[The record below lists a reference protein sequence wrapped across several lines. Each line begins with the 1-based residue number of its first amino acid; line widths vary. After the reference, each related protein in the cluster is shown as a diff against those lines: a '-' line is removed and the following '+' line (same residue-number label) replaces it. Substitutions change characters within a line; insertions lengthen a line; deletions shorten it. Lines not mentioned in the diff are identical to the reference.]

1 MHEMSLA
8 CELSD
13 LIENTARQHNAK
25 QVTEFTLEIGQL
37 SGVETESLLF
47 CLESALSGGIA
58 ARAAVKIIEKTGR
71 GTCVQCHHRLNL
83 QDYYTICPKCGHY
96 EIQITSGREF
106 KLQSVE
112 LI

>member
-13 LIENTARQHNAK
+13 LIEDSARQHGAT
-25 QVTEFTLEIGQL
+25 QVTAFTLEIGQL
-37 SGVETESLLF
+37 CGVETESLLF
-47 CLESALSGGIA
+47 CLGSALAGGIA
-58 ARAAVKIIEKTGR
+58 ASAEVQVIDKQGVGI
-71 GTCVQCHHRLNL
+71 CVQCQHTLNL

-106 KLQSVE
+106 KLHSIE